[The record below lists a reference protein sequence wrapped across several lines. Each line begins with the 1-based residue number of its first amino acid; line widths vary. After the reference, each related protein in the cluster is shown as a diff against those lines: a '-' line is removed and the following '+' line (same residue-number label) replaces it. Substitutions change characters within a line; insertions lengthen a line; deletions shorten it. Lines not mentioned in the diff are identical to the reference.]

1 MMNPSPIFHL
11 SLLSCVAIASGA
23 GACAQS
29 EPLPETP
36 PRQISESPFH
46 YPEELW
52 DQGIEGQTMLRVFVT
67 DAGQIDSVMVEQ
79 SSGHAAFDSAAVH
92 GARLLRFEPARRG
105 EEPVGVWVLL
115 PVEFDMTNAAA
126 EGQQQP

>member
-1 MMNPSPIFHL
+1 MIYPSLKQWIPMPGWLALF
-11 SLLSCVAIASGA
+11 A
-23 GACAQS
+23 GIGGCAPS

-52 DQGIEGQTMLRVFVT
+52 DQGIQGQTMLRVFVT
-67 DAGQIDSVMVEQ
+67 DAGQVDSVTVDQ
-79 SSGHAAFDSAAVH
+79 TSGHAAFDSATVQ
-92 GARLLRFEPARRG
+92 GAHRLRFEPARRG